1 MFKIRRR
8 RQLIMSQNYSNFLE
22 CMTALKWKTIFL
34 NLLNIFPWIVD
45 HNKSK
50 FTVAISITF
59 RWTSDRTYY
68 YVLYVMEF
76 VMLFLFQRWLNLWNI
91 SVVEEIFSIL
101 LEHVQFFFCDNWTD
115 FPCLSKRN
123 IAFFCGKGG
132 TIEIQIVGHVRGI
145 TVFIRSY
152 ICHPFFMIVW
162 LRWKFLATI
171 FPLKIVL
178 IYSRYWTMNGIS
190 IGTSQIHKNVLIIVS
205 QSMI

>member
-22 CMTALKWKTIFL
+22 CMTAQKWKTIFL
-34 NLLNIFPWIVD
+34 HLLNIFLGLWITTKASLLSLLVLLLD
-45 HNKSK
+45 ERR
-50 FTVAISITF
+50 IG
-59 RWTSDRTYY
+59 D

-91 SVVEEIFSIL
+91 SVVWRNIFNSLRTCAI
-101 LEHVQFFFCDNWTD
+101 FFCDNWTD

-132 TIEIQIVGHVRGI
+132 TIEIQIARHVRGI

>member
-22 CMTALKWKTIFL
+22 CMTAQKWKTIFL
-34 NLLNIFPWIVD
+34 HLLNIFPWIVD

-59 RWTSDRTYY
+59 RWTSDRGLRTICYGICDA
-68 YVLYVMEF
+68 LFIPALIKFMEYF
-76 VMLFLFQRWLNLWNI
+76 CCWRNI
-91 SVVEEIFSIL
+91 FNSLRTCAI
-101 LEHVQFFFCDNWTD
+101 FFCDNWTD

-178 IYSRYWTMNGIS
+178 IYSRYWTMNGIP

>member
-22 CMTALKWKTIFL
+22 CMTAQKWKTIFL
-34 NLLNIFPWIVD
+34 HLLNIFLGLWITTKASLLSLLVLLLD
-45 HNKSK
+45 ERR
-50 FTVAISITF
+50 IG
-59 RWTSDRTYY
+59 D

-91 SVVEEIFSIL
+91 SVVWRNIFNSLRTCAI
-101 LEHVQFFFCDNWTD
+101 FFCDNWTD

-132 TIEIQIVGHVRGI
+132 TIEIQIVRHVRGI

-162 LRWKFLATI
+162 LRWKFPATI